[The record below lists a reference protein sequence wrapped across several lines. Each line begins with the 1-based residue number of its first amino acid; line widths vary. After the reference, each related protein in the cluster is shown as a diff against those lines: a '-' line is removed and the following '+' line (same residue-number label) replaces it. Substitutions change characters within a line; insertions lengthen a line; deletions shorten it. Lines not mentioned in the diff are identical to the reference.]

1 MSGFS
6 RIDSWSTSPV
16 STDGFAAGLSMG
28 MLEAK
33 RGGLLRALQLR
44 FSAVTPAEVA
54 ATIREMD
61 DLDRL
66 DRWIDHALTAS
77 SLESF
82 LTHVGASDAMARNGS
97 RR

>member
-16 STDGFAAGLSMG
+16 SSDGFAAGLSMG

-33 RGGLLRALQLR
+33 RGGLLRTLQLR
-44 FSAVTPAEVA
+44 FSGITPAEVA

-66 DRWIDHALTAS
+66 DRWIDHAVTAS

-82 LTHVGASDAMARNGS
+82 LTHVGASDALVRTAG